1 MSAPQVCVLS
11 NPKSTGNLA
20 RFDQLRRILETS
32 SHALHYE
39 LSSVDDIPEALR
51 MFAKANPVM
60 LIINGGDGT
69 VQATLSSIVND
80 KPFDQVP
87 PVAVLASGKTN
98 MIAADLGAG
107 GRPTRVLKKLLALA
121 ANGKLPARQTQ
132 RYLIEMDRGDGHPP
146 RYGTFFGGGGIVSGI
161 RYCRTRIYPMNMPN
175 FLSHILALLV
185 LTGSAMT
192 GARKK
197 SAAMYTQSMKIVMPR
212 GGIVEG
218 RFFAVIVTTL
228 DKLLLGARPYARE
241 GSGKLKFSAVDMRAT
256 SILNALRGILTGSFG
271 RKSLAGV
278 NVRRV
283 NEIRITGNDPVTLDG
298 ELYEVPVGQTVILKG
313 NYVLDFVSLRRKP

>member
-11 NPKSTGNLA
+11 NPNSTGNLA
-20 RFDQLRRILETS
+20 RFDQLRRILENT

-51 MFAKANPVM
+51 MFAKTNPVM

-132 RYLIEMDRGDGHPP
+132 RYLIEMDMGDGHPP
-146 RYGTFFGGGGIVSGI
+146 RYGMFFGGGGIVGGI
-161 RYCRTRIYPMNMPN
+161 RYCRARIYPLNLPN
-175 FLSHILALLV
+175 FLSHILTIILLS
-185 LTGSAMT
+185 GSAIT

-197 SAAMYTQSMKIVMPR
+197 GAALYTESMKIVMPS

-218 RFFAVIVTTL
+218 RFFAVVATTL
-228 DKLLLGARPYARE
+228 DRLVLGMRPYARE
-241 GSGKLKFSAVDMRAT
+241 GRGKLKFSAIDMRAT
-256 SILNALRGILTGSFG
+256 SILNAMRGILMGSFG
-271 RKSLAGV
+271 RKSLAGI

-283 NEIRITGNDPVTLDG
+283 NEIRITGNNPVTLDG

-313 NYVLDFVSLRRKP
+313 NYVLDFISLRRKP